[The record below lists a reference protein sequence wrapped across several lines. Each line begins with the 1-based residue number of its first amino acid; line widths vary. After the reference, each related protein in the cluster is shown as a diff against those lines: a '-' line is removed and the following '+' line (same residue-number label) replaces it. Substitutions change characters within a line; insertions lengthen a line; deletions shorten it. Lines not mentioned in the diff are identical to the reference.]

1 MGKSSS
7 QKQAEQ
13 NDLQI
18 QTQQIAAQQQ
28 ANQIAQQQASAQQQQ
43 QSNTISLQQQYQNM
57 VSPFAQQAL
66 GVGQQALNGQVPQGL
81 ANALMAGPRQ
91 QLSADYAQAGNNLTE
106 ALGRQGIAGT
116 GLSAGPIASMY
127 AKQAGDTANLTQNAN
142 LQALNMGISS
152 GFQGANVAGNQQ
164 ALGFQMP
171 GVYNPT
177 GFMGASNNAAQTG
190 TMNPQQFAGFNWA
203 GLFGGLGAAAGGAL
217 TGGLSAGGAFN
228 KPAGQ

>member
-1 MGKSSS
+1 
-7 QKQAEQ
+7 
-13 NDLQI
+13 
-18 QTQQIAAQQQ
+18 
-28 ANQIAQQQASAQQQQ
+28 
-43 QSNTISLQQQYQNM
+43 M

-152 GFQGANVAGNQQ
+152 GFQGANVAAGQQ
-164 ALGFQMP
+164 SLGFQMP
-171 GVYNPT
+171 GVYNPLGYT
-177 GFMGASNNAAQTG
+177 GAGISAGQAGHVDPT
-190 TMNPQQFAGFNWA
+190 QFAGFNWG
-203 GLFGGLGAAAGGAL
+203 GLFGGIAGAAGNALSGGFAK
-217 TGGLSAGGAFN
+217 GGLFN
-228 KPAGQ
+228 NNGQ